1 MSNHITKH
9 LYKPLFRPAAFAGL
23 PKGWDYVEAP
33 PDIAHKRPDIP
44 MSRWI
49 HGVIAYDRQL
59 SREECHQHDLE
70 FVGVREVN

>member
-1 MSNHITKH
+1 MKH
-9 LYKPLFRPAAFAGL
+9 LYRPLYRPAAFAGL

-33 PDIAHKRPDIP
+33 PDLAHRRRDLP

-59 SREECHQHDLE
+59 TADELKQHELE
-70 FVGVREVN
+70 YVGEQEVKA